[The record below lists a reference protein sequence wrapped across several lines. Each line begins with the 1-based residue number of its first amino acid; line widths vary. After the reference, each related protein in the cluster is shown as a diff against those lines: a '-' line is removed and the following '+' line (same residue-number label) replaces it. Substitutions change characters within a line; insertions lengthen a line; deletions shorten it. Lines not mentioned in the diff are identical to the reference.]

1 MARVS
6 ARGVSVV
13 TPPGWDVR
21 IFRRDEVP
29 PERTFTVVQAAN
41 FSLPSTMGDY
51 GNGAVQL
58 MGPWCI
64 LICLIE
70 FAPEHATDA
79 LFRAPGPPSSLTA
92 EEFRRSTLQHN
103 RPGQV
108 GTQRF
113 FSAAKRAW
121 SLFAIFGSEEL
132 RSTLLPVVNSVLSGI
147 TIGPAS

>member
-1 MARVS
+1 VARVS

-41 FSLPSTMGDY
+41 FSLPATIGDY
-51 GNGAVQL
+51 GNGAVQV

-64 LICLIE
+64 LLCLIE
-70 FAPEHATDA
+70 FAPEHVADA
-79 LFRAPGPPSSLTA
+79 LFRAPGPPPSLNSD
-92 EEFRRSTLQHN
+92 EFRRSTLQHN

-113 FSAAKRAW
+113 FNAGGRAW
-121 SLFAIFGSEEL
+121 SLYAIFGSEEL
-132 RSTLLPVVNSVLSGI
+132 RSTLVPVVNSVLAGI
-147 TIGPAS
+147 TIGAES